1 MADASHSDRARL
13 VRFWSSARGF
23 WRGKSAM
30 IAWPLTVGL
39 VVIAVFQLAVQY
51 RLNYWNRDFFNALAR
66 HDGDTLWRQVAVF
79 APLAIMSVGLS
90 VISVWTRMTTQRKW
104 RQWLTTDILGD
115 WLADDHYRKLEAV
128 PGEYKNAEYRISFD
142 AKSATDSPVDLTLGL
157 VNSVMTAGVFT
168 GVLWSVGGGL
178 TIAVGGLVVTIP
190 GYLVIGAV
198 TYALVFTGVM
208 LLIGRNLPS
217 VIQMQSQGE
226 AEFLA
231 AANEIRESGSH
242 PASDQDLKR
251 QNAVWDALSQVL
263 QRWRQLLWQLM
274 GTTFVSQTDLLFAP
288 VFGWFLCVPKYLAGS
303 MTLGEL
309 TQARTYEKSYPFGW
323 LGILSETPPYPDIC
337 YCYHS
342 RGFALASMRNPMLSR
357 YYVQCD
363 LDAKLEDWPDD
374 RFWHEFK
381 ARCPPE
387 MAASIV
393 TGPSIEKSIA
403 PLRSFV
409 AEPIQYGALFLAG
422 DAAHIVPP
430 TGAKGLN
437 LAVSDVFYLSRA
449 LTQACHTGKRHYL
462 ETYSD
467 MALCRVWAS
476 ARVSWWLTMLLHR
489 FPAAAQ
495 RDLVI
500 SEFVRQ

>member
-13 VRFWSSARGF
+13 VRFWTSARGF

-66 HDGDTLWRQVAVF
+66 HDGDTLWHQVAVF

-128 PGEYKNAEYRISFD
+128 RGEYKNAEYRISYD

-178 TIAVGGLVVTIP
+178 TIAVGGLMVTIP

-198 TYALVFTGVM
+198 IYALIFTGIM
-208 LLIGRNLPS
+208 LVIGRNLPS

-231 AANEIRESGSH
+231 AANEIRESGNH

-251 QNAVWDALSQVL
+251 QGAVWDALSQVL

-309 TQARTYEKSYPFGW
+309 TQASAAFVTVQVAFNW
-323 LGILSETPPYPDIC
+323 LVDNYQRLSDWRSAAGRVAVLLLALDQVKQSEPTKPD
-337 YCYHS
+337 
-342 RGFALASMRNPMLSR
+342 
-357 YYVQCD
+357 
-363 LDAKLEDWPDD
+363 
-374 RFWHEFK
+374 
-381 ARCPPE
+381 
-387 MAASIV
+387 
-393 TGPSIEKSIA
+393 A
-403 PLRSFV
+403 P
-409 AEPIQYGALFLAG
+409 
-422 DAAHIVPP
+422 
-430 TGAKGLN
+430 
-437 LAVSDVFYLSRA
+437 
-449 LTQACHTGKRHYL
+449 
-462 ETYSD
+462 
-467 MALCRVWAS
+467 
-476 ARVSWWLTMLLHR
+476 
-489 FPAAAQ
+489 
-495 RDLVI
+495 
-500 SEFVRQ
+500 